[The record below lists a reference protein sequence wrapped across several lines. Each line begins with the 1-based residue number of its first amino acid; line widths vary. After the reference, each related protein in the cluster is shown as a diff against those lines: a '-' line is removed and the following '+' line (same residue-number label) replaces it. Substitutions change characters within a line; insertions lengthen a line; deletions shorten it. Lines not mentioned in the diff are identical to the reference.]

1 MNKQGFGLL
10 ILLLLS
16 FSFPSFTL
24 AHSHV
29 IQSTPGEGEVLD
41 TLPSTVSVTF
51 NAPIQAA
58 FYSLEVYN
66 ASGER
71 VDADDNVLEENV
83 LKNKLPNEVEN
94 GSYTLKWKVVSKDG
108 HPTEGSL
115 SFVVDVKPAEKP
127 IEKEE
132 IKQEETTVEEKTPVV
147 EEKIQPEKTTPEV
160 SHTLTQSLLYGS
172 LSLYI
177 GVLFFHLKLLPN
189 TVSFHINNRS
199 KLLLWISYVGLTLSI
214 LLSLPLQARSISGSI
229 NDTLTLTTFGTVWF
243 VAIVLLFFLLL
254 STWLLHK
261 ASRKWA
267 AALVILLLLS
277 IMLAKSFIGHT
288 MMASIPAAAI
298 TMNFL
303 HLASMSLWL
312 GGLLAICLVLPRAAK
327 QVTNPDERKTVY
339 WQVLHNFS
347 SWALIFVSVLLTS
360 GVCSSL
366 LHIDSMNSLLTTL
379 YGQVLL
385 AKVALTLAMILFG
398 AYHFFRIKGKKKTLG
413 PSVLIEF
420 CFGIIVLVL
429 AAILTNL
436 PTAI

>member
-1 MNKQGFGLL
+1 MNKQGFALL

-16 FSFPSFTL
+16 VSFPSFTL

-29 IQSTPGEGEVLD
+29 IQSTPGEGEVLN

-66 ASGER
+66 ESEER
-71 VDADDNVLEENV
+71 VDADENVLEDNV

-132 IKQEETTVEEKTPVV
+132 IKQEETTVEEK
-147 EEKIQPEKTTPEV
+147 IQPEKTTPEIG
-160 SHTLTQSLLYGS
+160 HTLTQSLLYGS

-189 TVSFHINNRS
+189 TVSFHINNQS
-199 KLLLWISYVGLTLSI
+199 KLLLWISYAGLMLSI

-229 NDTLTLTTFGTVWF
+229 SDTLTLTTFGTVWF
-243 VAIVLLFFLLL
+243 VEVLLLFFLLL
-254 STWLLHK
+254 STWLLRK

-277 IMLAKSFIGHT
+277 LMLAKSFIGHT

-303 HLASMSLWL
+303 HLAAMSLWL

-327 QVTNPDERKTVY
+327 HVTNPDERKTVY

-366 LHIDSMNSLLTTL
+366 LHIDSMDSLLTTL

-385 AKVALTLAMILFG
+385 VKVALTLVMILFG
-398 AYHFFRIKGKKKTLG
+398 AYHFFRVKGKKKTLG